1 MSFFG
6 VLGVFRVYWGV
17 SNVLGCF
24 ECIGVFR
31 IDWGVSNKL
40 GCFECIGVLQIN
52 RGVLYIYI
60 YIGVF

>member
-1 MSFFG
+1 M
-6 VLGVFRVYWGV
+6 YWGV

-40 GCFECIGVLQIN
+40 GCFECIGVFQIN
-52 RGVLYIYI
+52 WGVLYIYI
-60 YIGVF
+60 YIYWSVLKALGVI